1 MEPDNGEEKGNVF
14 NSSFE
19 SELEKSD
26 IILFVIYGAKD
37 KEQVCWRVEFSSEHT
52 ELKLLERFPGEEAE
66 QLKKISDR
74 QWRECKTELKG
85 TY

>member
-1 MEPDNGEEKGNVF
+1 MEQRTR
-14 NSSFE
+14 SR
-19 SELEKSD
+19 
-26 IILFVIYGAKD
+26 FVG
-37 KEQVCWRVEFSSEHT
+37 EFSSEHT